1 MDLALPMARSWAD
14 VAGLGVLVAIALPVC
29 VIDVRRRRIPDV
41 IVLPALALVV
51 LLRAVWGT
59 AGWGGVLLW
68 AGAAGLMLLVP
79 AIVRPDGMGMGDVKL
94 AGLIGACLGAVAI
107 GAVLLALVAG
117 AVGGAAHAR
126 LRGVSLRDATIPF
139 GPYLLAA
146 ALAVALP
153 VAFVHSAH
161 AAGHHHDL
169 SDARTAVRPARVG
182 IGRIGRHQA
191 LGGAR
196 AAGGPRN
203 ERRRMGAHAR
213 CAAATAVQAT
223 RCWRSATPLSR
234 SSKTR
239 PSLRR
244 GVSRSRTNSSTPQR
258 G

>member
-182 IGRIGRHQA
+182 VGRIGRHQA
-191 LGGAR
+191 VGGAR
-196 AAGGPRN
+196 AAGCPRN
-203 ERRRMGAHAR
+203 AGGARAR
-213 CAAATAVQAT
+213 GGGAA
-223 RCWRSATPLSR
+223 P
-234 SSKTR
+234 
-239 PSLRR
+239 
-244 GVSRSRTNSSTPQR
+244 
-258 G
+258 